1 MCPVCIGSALL
12 VLTGTGS
19 AGGLTLV
26 AARVLGARA
35 AKTPA
40 PLPRPHPPAQLRI
53 EADHRRI

>member
-40 PLPRPHPPAQLRI
+40 PRPRPPAQLRI
-53 EADHRRI
+53 QEDHRRI